1 MVQSLKNYI
10 VKTNKKSGNN
20 NLCYCKAC
28 FTKLDENSLELKT
41 IIDKT
46 ERLITHFKN
55 CRNFHDAYDNDEKS
69 KVFALAMKKSNLME
83 VNTNDSS
90 NQQLLLRRDSVS
102 SRSSLSS
109 LPSQWSNHGPLDKW
123 ICRPLSTAENQK
135 FHHLILRV
143 TISCGFPL
151 NWVNNSEVIELFK
164 FLNPEIKLPDRK
176 TLSNKIL
183 GDAVEELDKTMLEK
197 LKLDRIGVTMSFD
210 GWTNVRE
217 QELMGT
223 VLVTSDRQPFA
234 WQAKDISCER
244 ATTTEVMSKT
254 EGMISEINKMK
265 ITLLAIVTDSAPAY
279 NAARSTLKHSKGNI
293 WKIHSACNSWRY
305 QSLAAKFEPFI
316 SSKRRRVT
324 EPLAISR
331 EIYSIIMDD
340 TFWELLTTLE
350 FLLESYCHVL
360 NILQTDKARLHEV
373 LHCFAYLYQFWKEFP
388 DDDMADEILLRLQKR
403 WEMWE
408 QPILILSWLLHPTY
422 KMKYFLMPSK
432 SKISYLHMGKWLVY
446 YYKAWTGH
454 NPESILTEFDDF
466 SQGIKYPFDEASVA
480 QFKGNIHKY
489 WCWVRDAY
497 PEIGTVATH
506 MFGICVNA
514 ASVERLWSS
523 MGFFH
528 TKNRNRLKF
537 TRVLEMA
544 KLRADIN
551 YNRQELQQEEDD
563 EYDGEHDEYSES
575 EKDFSDINV
584 EDIEHPAENIDA
596 KWKLEF
602 MFEDNL
608 CNPFNV

>member
-28 FTKLDENSLELKT
+28 FTKLGKNSLELKT

-55 CRNFHDAYDNDEKS
+55 CRNFHDTYDNDKKS
-69 KVFALAMKKSNLME
+69 KVFALGMKKSNLME

-123 ICRPLSTAENQK
+123 ICWPLSTAENQK

-164 FLNPEIKLPDRK
+164 FLNSEIKLPDRK

-197 LKLDRIGVTMSFD
+197 LKLDRIGVTMSFN
-210 GWTNVRE
+210 GWTNVCE

-223 VLVTSDRQPFA
+223 VLVTSDGQPFA
-234 WQAKDISCER
+234 WQAKDISCEC

-279 NAARSTLKHSKGNI
+279 NAARKRLRIQYRNIVFLPCFAHQINLCVEDIFKALPDFKLTSDQALKLAAYFKNANHKYFIGQLRNIQKEIYGKYIQPAIPGDTRWNSYLNCCQSLISTKEAL
-293 WKIHSACNSWRY
+293 R
-305 QSLAAKFEPFI
+305 SLAAKFEPSI
-316 SSKRRRVT
+316 SSKRCRAT

-350 FLLESYCHVL
+350 FLLDPYCHVL

-388 DDDMADEILLRLQKR
+388 DDDMADEILL
-403 WEMWE
+403 
-408 QPILILSWLLHPTY
+408 
-422 KMKYFLMPSK
+422 
-432 SKISYLHMGKWLVY
+432 
-446 YYKAWTGH
+446 
-454 NPESILTEFDDF
+454 
-466 SQGIKYPFDEASVA
+466 
-480 QFKGNIHKY
+480 
-489 WCWVRDAY
+489 
-497 PEIGTVATH
+497 
-506 MFGICVNA
+506 
-514 ASVERLWSS
+514 
-523 MGFFH
+523 
-528 TKNRNRLKF
+528 
-537 TRVLEMA
+537 
-544 KLRADIN
+544 
-551 YNRQELQQEEDD
+551 
-563 EYDGEHDEYSES
+563 
-575 EKDFSDINV
+575 
-584 EDIEHPAENIDA
+584 
-596 KWKLEF
+596 
-602 MFEDNL
+602 
-608 CNPFNV
+608 

>member
-1 MVQSLKNYI
+1 
-10 VKTNKKSGNN
+10 
-20 NLCYCKAC
+20 
-28 FTKLDENSLELKT
+28 
-41 IIDKT
+41 
-46 ERLITHFKN
+46 
-55 CRNFHDAYDNDEKS
+55 
-69 KVFALAMKKSNLME
+69 
-83 VNTNDSS
+83 
-90 NQQLLLRRDSVS
+90 
-102 SRSSLSS
+102 
-109 LPSQWSNHGPLDKW
+109 
-123 ICRPLSTAENQK
+123 
-135 FHHLILRV
+135 
-143 TISCGFPL
+143 
-151 NWVNNSEVIELFK
+151 
-164 FLNPEIKLPDRK
+164 
-176 TLSNKIL
+176 
-183 GDAVEELDKTMLEK
+183 
-197 LKLDRIGVTMSFD
+197 MSFD
-210 GWTNVRE
+210 GWINVRE

-223 VLVTSDRQPFA
+223 VLITSDGQPFA

-279 NAARSTLKHSKGNI
+279 NAARKRLRIQYRNIEIYGKYIQPAIPGDTRWNSYLNCCQSLISTKEAL
-293 WKIHSACNSWRY
+293 R
-305 QSLAAKFEPFI
+305 SLAAKFEPFI

-350 FLLESYCHVL
+350 FLLDPYCHVL

-497 PEIGTVATH
+497 PEIGTVAAH

-528 TKNRNRLKF
+528 TKNRNRLK
-537 TRVLEMA
+537 V
-544 KLRADIN
+544 
-551 YNRQELQQEEDD
+551 
-563 EYDGEHDEYSES
+563 
-575 EKDFSDINV
+575 
-584 EDIEHPAENIDA
+584 
-596 KWKLEF
+596 
-602 MFEDNL
+602 NL
-608 CNPFNV
+608 YYTVITLN